1 MKIFIRENFPNYGN
15 KCHVILFLFI
25 VVSSLH
31 AVTPRLLTIK
41 DLNTVQNETW
51 SAHTKWYNIGLKLG
65 ILADTLDAISKDKQS
80 CNDRYTEMLKQ
91 WLRRSDPKPTWDAL
105 ANALR
110 SCSVDEG
117 APADQLHVPHVDEG
131 VLSDQLHERHE
142 RTSTPTD
149 RFRCSIL

>member
-1 MKIFIRENFPNYGN
+1 M
-15 KCHVILFLFI
+15 
-25 VVSSLH
+25 SSLH
-31 AVTPRLLTIK
+31 AVTPKLLTIK
-41 DLNTVQNETW
+41 DLGTVQNETW
-51 SAHTKWYNIGLKLG
+51 SARTKWYNIGLKLG

-80 CNDRYTEMLKQ
+80 CDDRYTEMLKQ

-117 APADQLHVPHVDEG
+117 APADQLHVHVRHVDEG
-131 VLSDQLHERHE
+131 APSDQLHARHE